1 MEAPAHDDRQS
12 GKRQMGR
19 AAKVALVS
27 SAATALVFFP
37 ILLREPSTTEAAP
50 PVWLA
55 AMLLAAPITV
65 YLASRRL
72 GGGLRPALFF
82 LIGLPQ
88 LPLVILL
95 STAAIWLDVQR
106 GHLLADSGEEAMSYG
121 IGTVVAFVAGTVL
134 ALLVTAAAWLGA
146 RRPK

>member
-1 MEAPAHDDRQS
+1 MEIPAHDGRQN
-12 GKRQMGR
+12 GKRHMGR
-19 AAKVALVS
+19 AAKVALVP
-27 SAATALVFFP
+27 SAVTALVFIP

-55 AMLLAAPITV
+55 ALLLAPPIAA
-65 YLASRRL
+65 YLAARRL
-72 GGGLRPALFF
+72 GGGLHLASSF

-106 GHLLADSGEEAMSYG
+106 GHLLPGSGEEAMSYG

-134 ALLVTAAAWLGA
+134 ALLVAAAASLGA
-146 RRPK
+146 RRSR